1 MLKVM
6 KQYHFERDD
15 FCNVFN
21 EVFSMEEY
29 DKLLDLLTL
38 GYKTFRFI
46 LMRNNDDFYILDT
59 SNGLLIGWYKH
70 LGRIN
75 VTNDENLTLEEL
87 KSELFELR
95 EDILNNG

>member
-1 MLKVM
+1 MLKEM

-38 GYKTFRFI
+38 GYI
-46 LMRNNDDFYILDT
+46 GSVNVHLNI
-59 SNGLLIGWYKH
+59 NGHKVDINTHNAGLPYLSRIFAKLITGNY
-70 LGRIN
+70 
-75 VTNDENLTLEEL
+75 
-87 KSELFELR
+87 
-95 EDILNNG
+95 ED

>member
-1 MLKVM
+1 M

-15 FCNVFN
+15 FCNVFD

-38 GYKTFRFI
+38 GYKTSSFI
-46 LMRNNDDFYILDT
+46 LMRKDDDFYILDT
-59 SNGLLIGWYKH
+59 SNGLLIGWYKN

-75 VTNDENLTLEEL
+75 VSNDENLTLEEL
-87 KSELFELR
+87 
-95 EDILNNG
+95 

>member
-1 MLKVM
+1 MFNSM
-6 KQYHFERDD
+6 EQYHFERDD

-29 DKLLDLLTL
+29 DKLFDLLTL
-38 GYKTFRFI
+38 GYKTSSFI
-46 LMRNNDDFYILDT
+46 LMRNDDDFYILDM

-75 VTNDENLTLEEL
+75 VSNDENLTLEEL
-87 KSELFELR
+87 KSELLKLR
-95 EDILNNG
+95 EEILNER

>member
-1 MLKVM
+1 MLKEM

-29 DKLLDLLTL
+29 DKLFDLLTL

-59 SNGLLIGWYKH
+59 SNGLLIGWYKN

-75 VTNDENLTLEEL
+75 VSNDENLTLEEL
-87 KSELFELR
+87 KSELLELK
-95 EDILNNG
+95 EDISNNS